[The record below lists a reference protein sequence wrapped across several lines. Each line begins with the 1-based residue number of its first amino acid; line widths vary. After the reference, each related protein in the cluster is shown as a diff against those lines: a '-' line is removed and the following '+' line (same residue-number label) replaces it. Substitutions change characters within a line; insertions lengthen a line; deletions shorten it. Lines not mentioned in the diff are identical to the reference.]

1 MVILPHSALKYMCV
15 IAAECTRR
23 FYLLVEKNSNSR
35 SHNADAAF
43 PLGIS
48 QTLDAAGALVEGGQ
62 PGAQVGW
69 ITAVCRGRG
78 ETQVQL
84 LPTLASTYL
93 TRNTKYKTIADKN

>member
-1 MVILPHSALKYMCV
+1 MCV